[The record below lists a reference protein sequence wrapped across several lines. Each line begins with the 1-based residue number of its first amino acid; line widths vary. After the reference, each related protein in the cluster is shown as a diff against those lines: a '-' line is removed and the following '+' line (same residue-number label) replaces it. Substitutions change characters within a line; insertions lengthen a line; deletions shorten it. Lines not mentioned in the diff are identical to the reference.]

1 MTIDEFMRDIAPKMR
16 PGWVAMDESEN
27 WFQYKKKMKKCCEI
41 LEKHPRFKKC
51 EEIKCPYRYDCQE
64 KLEVRAARDIGAWGL
79 DYYCQK
85 INKIVYRD

>member
-1 MTIDEFMRDIAPKMR
+1 M
-16 PGWVAMDESEN
+16 
-27 WFQYKKKMKKCCEI
+27 
-41 LEKHPRFKKC
+41 EKHPRFKKC

>member
-1 MTIDEFMRDIAPKMR
+1 MA
-16 PGWVAMDESEN
+16 
-27 WFQYKKKMKKCCEI
+27 Y
-41 LEKHPRFKKC
+41 LEKLLPEFRKGAK
-51 EEIKCPYRYDCQE
+51 IRRKCPYRYDCQE

>member
-1 MTIDEFMRDIAPKMR
+1 
-16 PGWVAMDESEN
+16 
-27 WFQYKKKMKKCCEI
+27 MKKCCEI

-51 EEIKCPYRYDCQE
+51 EKIKCPYRYDCQE

>member
-1 MTIDEFMRDIAPKMR
+1 MLCYWLAILCILFDIL
-16 PGWVAMDESEN
+16 GGC
-27 WFQYKKKMKKCCEI
+27 KKKMKKCCEI